1 MYNTSMNDRYQ
12 DPNWGKHGNPNRTE
26 WFRSSRGLNDLNPR
40 RWSIDRPTRPLFHD
54 GLETK
59 VSVWTIVWVIAFIII
74 LSGFSDTARGVIFY
88 GINITETW
96 YASIDNMLDAL
107 GAPKL
112 P

>member
-1 MYNTSMNDRYQ
+1 MSDRFQ
-12 DPNWGKHGNPNRTE
+12 DPNWGKHGNPNKLDLFHTPRE
-26 WFRSSRGLNDLNPR
+26 LNQSNTTHWNKHKD
-40 RWSIDRPTRPLFHD
+40 RPLFHD
-54 GLETK
+54 GMDTK

-88 GINITETW
+88 GINITENW
-96 YASIDNMLDAL
+96 YAGVDSMLDAL

>member
-1 MYNTSMNDRYQ
+1 MSDRYQ
-12 DPNWGKHGNPNRTE
+12 DPNWGKHGNPNRTD
-26 WFRSSRGLNDLNPR
+26 WSHTSRGLDELRSNFRSTNHKD
-40 RWSIDRPTRPLFHD
+40 RPLFHD
-54 GLETK
+54 GMDTK
-59 VSVWTIVWVIAFIII
+59 ISVWNIVWVIAFIII

-96 YASIDNMLDAL
+96 YASVDDMLDAL

>member
-1 MYNTSMNDRYQ
+1 MSDRFQ
-12 DPNWGKHGNPNRTE
+12 DPNWGKHGNPNRTD
-26 WFRSSRGLNDLNPR
+26 WFHTPRELNQSNTTHWNKHKD
-40 RWSIDRPTRPLFHD
+40 RPLFHD
-54 GLETK
+54 GMETK

-88 GINITETW
+88 GINITENW
-96 YASIDNMLDAL
+96 YASVDSLLDAL

>member
-1 MYNTSMNDRYQ
+1 MSDRYQ
-12 DPNWGKHGNPNRTE
+12 DPNWGKHGNPNRTD
-26 WFRSSRGLNDLNPR
+26 WFHTPRELNQSNTTHWTKHKD
-40 RWSIDRPTRPLFHD
+40 RPLFHD
-54 GLETK
+54 GMDTK

-88 GINITETW
+88 GINITENW
-96 YASIDNMLDAL
+96 YSSVDSLLDAL

>member
-1 MYNTSMNDRYQ
+1 MYNTCMNDRYQ
-12 DPNWGKHGNPNRTE
+12 DPNWGKHGNPNRNE
-26 WFRSSRGLNDLNPR
+26 WFQTSRGLNELNSKY
-40 RWSIDRPTRPLFHD
+40 WEVKHKDRPLFHD
-54 GLETK
+54 GMETR
-59 VSVWTIVWVIAFIII
+59 VSVWTIVWVVAFIII

-96 YASIDNMLDAL
+96 YASIDSMLDAL

>member
-1 MYNTSMNDRYQ
+1 MNRDN
-12 DPNWGKHGNPNRTE
+12 DPNWGSHGNPNRND
-26 WFRSSRGLNDLNPR
+26 WYHYARNYQRSDFDSNSYNIKTNP
-40 RWSIDRPTRPLFHD
+40 
-54 GLETK
+54 
-59 VSVWTIVWVIAFIII
+59 WTILWVIIFIFF

-96 YASIDNMLDAL
+96 YASVDSMLDAL

>member
-1 MYNTSMNDRYQ
+1 MYNTCMNDRYQ
-12 DPNWGKHGNPNRTE
+12 DPNWGKHGNPNRNE
-26 WFRSSRGLNDLNPR
+26 WFQTSRGLNELNSKY
-40 RWSIDRPTRPLFHD
+40 WEVKHKDRSLFHD
-54 GLETK
+54 GMETR
-59 VSVWTIVWVIAFIII
+59 VSVWTIVWVVAFIII

>member
-1 MYNTSMNDRYQ
+1 MSDRFQ
-12 DPNWGKHGNPNRTE
+12 DPNWGKHGNPNRLD
-26 WFRSSRGLNDLNPR
+26 WSQPSRGLDQLRSNF
-40 RWSIDRPTRPLFHD
+40 WSNNRTDRPLFHD

-88 GINITETW
+88 GINLTENW
-96 YASIDNMLDAL
+96 YAGVDSMLDAL